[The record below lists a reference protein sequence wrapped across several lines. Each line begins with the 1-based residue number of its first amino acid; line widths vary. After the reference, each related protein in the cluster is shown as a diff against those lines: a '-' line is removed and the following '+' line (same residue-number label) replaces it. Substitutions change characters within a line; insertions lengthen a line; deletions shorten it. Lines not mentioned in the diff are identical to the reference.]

1 MTEAMRNLYIL
12 AKKLTDRQAP
22 GRLCCSF
29 SEVHRKNLDKRLQ
42 TQALSF
48 RLPKERKLSLNQ
60 GTFLRNRR
68 LTKLNLKIYQ
78 KVIPG
83 EGSCLFHSLLDQ
95 IQSIPELQD
104 YASSHFELH
113 WKIVSDGYKLFLE
126 TDKLSWPEWEDE
138 EGLCGRIKC

>member
-1 MTEAMRNLYIL
+1 M
-12 AKKLTDRQAP
+12 
-22 GRLCCSF
+22 
-29 SEVHRKNLDKRLQ
+29 
-42 TQALSF
+42 
-48 RLPKERKLSLNQ
+48 NQ

-68 LTKLNLKIYQ
+68 LTKHNLKIYQ

-138 EGLCGRIKC
+138 EGLCGSKINSKNKMLDPKTSGDDVALTLASNLLESDIQVWIQCLESESSNL

>member
-1 MTEAMRNLYIL
+1 M
-12 AKKLTDRQAP
+12 
-22 GRLCCSF
+22 
-29 SEVHRKNLDKRLQ
+29 
-42 TQALSF
+42 
-48 RLPKERKLSLNQ
+48 NQ

-78 KVIPG
+78 KVILG

-104 YASSHFELH
+104 YASSHFELR
-113 WKIVSDGYKLFLE
+113 WKIVSDGFKMFLE

-138 EGLCGRIKC
+138 EGLCGSKINWKNKMLDPKTSGDD

>member
-1 MTEAMRNLYIL
+1 M
-12 AKKLTDRQAP
+12 
-22 GRLCCSF
+22 
-29 SEVHRKNLDKRLQ
+29 
-42 TQALSF
+42 
-48 RLPKERKLSLNQ
+48 NQ

-68 LTKLNLKIYQ
+68 LTKHNLKIYQ

-104 YASSHFELH
+104 YASSHFKLH

-138 EGLCGRIKC
+138 EGLCGSKINWKNKMLDPKTSGDDVALTPASNLLESDIQVWIQCLESESSNL

>member
-1 MTEAMRNLYIL
+1 M
-12 AKKLTDRQAP
+12 
-22 GRLCCSF
+22 
-29 SEVHRKNLDKRLQ
+29 
-42 TQALSF
+42 
-48 RLPKERKLSLNQ
+48 NQ

-68 LTKLNLKIYQ
+68 LTKHNLKIYQ

-95 IQSIPELQD
+95 IQSIPQLQD

-138 EGLCGRIKC
+138 EGLCGSKINWKNKMLDPKTSGDDVALTLASNLLESDIQVWIQCLESESSNL